1 MGSIERSTRTDSGVG
16 KQDSNLSV
24 QGQVSGA
31 VLRALRSELGLTQA
45 GLAEALGVD
54 ANTAQG
60 WESGR
65 RPLTS
70 VRVEVFQR
78 VRRRLQLLGAD
89 LEKLALLDHAVTADY
104 LLSEIAEAPPPA
116 AHPLATQVTDR
127 MLTDLLA
134 WPLTGQPPRALRNS
148 PSARLLLPAGQRDL
162 LAAQLRMAAEQAT
175 DAESGPLLRR
185 QTYYLLAQH
194 EGSREW
200 LEDMGKQEQS
210 LTRNLREWTPQWAAA
225 RSLAVSR
232 SVAGDPEP
240 LERFIREGLAHDG
253 TQLAN
258 LTYWAYWVGEV
269 PALWTSDSTMTAP
282 DQGKWRGD
290 TLLRALALNLDPAV
304 PYRDLAAHAI
314 HALLPIRRELAEDPD
329 VVDLLRS
336 RIAQILDHPDALSQA
351 ARSRLDQVFYSVRR

>member
-1 MGSIERSTRTDSGVG
+1 MGSTERSTRTDSGVA
-16 KQDSNLSV
+16 KQDNNLTV
-24 QGQVSGA
+24 QGLVPGA
-31 VLRALRSELGLTQA
+31 VLRALRTELGLTQA
-45 GLAEALGVD
+45 ELAEALGVD
-54 ANTAQG
+54 VNTVQG

-89 LEKLALLDHAVTADY
+89 LDKLAVLDHAVTADY
-104 LLSEIAEAPPPA
+104 LLSEIAEAPPPG

-127 MLTDLLA
+127 TLTDLLA
-134 WPLTGQPPRALRNS
+134 WPLTGKPPRILRNGS
-148 PSARLLLPAGQRDL
+148 SARLLLPAGQRDV
-162 LAAQLRMAAEQAT
+162 LAAQLRIAAEQAK

-185 QTYYLLAQH
+185 QVYYLLAQH
-194 EGSREW
+194 EASVEW
-200 LEDMGKQEQS
+200 LDDMGRREQKE
-210 LTRNLREWTPQWAAA
+210 TRDLREWTPQWVAA

-240 LERFIREGLAHDG
+240 LDRFIHEGLANDS

-258 LTYWAYWVGEV
+258 LTYWAYWVGEI
-269 PALWTSDSTMTAP
+269 PALWTSDLTMTTP

-290 TLLRALALNLDPAV
+290 VLLRALAVNLDPNV

-314 HALLPIRRELAEDPD
+314 HALLPLRRDLADDPELA
-329 VVDLLRS
+329 DLLRT
-336 RIAQILDHPDALSQA
+336 RIARMLDQPETLSSS
-351 ARSRLDQVFYSVRR
+351 ARARLDQVLYTVRR